1 MTSLNDSNKNLF
13 LVNSMEPQ
21 LKFFGLFN
29 NKEFA
34 QINKEFIERLV
45 LSGVFN
51 KNDHYKGDVEFLN
64 DYKID
69 SNGFSQLYSF
79 DIRFSFEDN
88 FYELTDEFIDELFNV
103 CKHYVENVS
112 NYMIENEINNY
123 YYEIKKYLNKKE
135 KIKFL
140 EKKYQEVFPNDNLE
154 DFAIFRKE
162 DFTTF
167 NDANK
172 DQDIYCDDKNWRE
185 YFESNLIDFPQIA
198 RLYLTL
204 TPLDSNFDKVSYFFS
219 RVDNLSSDKIYD
231 NKYPF
236 YLKIARTILGPY
248 IDKNFIRFIDLWKS
262 FYVKNSVL
270 NLISIKIKEIEK
282 GINKR
287 TQNDTTPSYLMSLKE
302 WFSKEKNYE
311 LFIKKLIKDGIID
324 LDFNILIQEDKGFK
338 PLRMKAGIG
347 YLLLKNN
354 WLKTNENGKPISQKT
369 LCELLNN
376 TFTDVNCDLSESNY
390 CAAKK
395 TFDKM
400 SIPFNKNYKDCHL
413 DKLHFIK

>member
-140 EKKYQEVFPNDNLE
+140 EKNIKKFFLMIIWRILLFLE
-154 DFAIFRKE
+154 RKIL
-162 DFTTF
+162 
-167 NDANK
+167 
-172 DQDIYCDDKNWRE
+172 QL
-185 YFESNLIDFPQIA
+185 SMMLIKTKTYTVMI
-198 RLYLTL
+198 
-204 TPLDSNFDKVSYFFS
+204 
-219 RVDNLSSDKIYD
+219 KIGE
-231 NKYPF
+231 N
-236 YLKIARTILGPY
+236 I
-248 IDKNFIRFIDLWKS
+248 
-262 FYVKNSVL
+262 L
-270 NLISIKIKEIEK
+270 NLI
-282 GINKR
+282 
-287 TQNDTTPSYLMSLKE
+287 
-302 WFSKEKNYE
+302 
-311 LFIKKLIKDGIID
+311 
-324 LDFNILIQEDKGFK
+324 
-338 PLRMKAGIG
+338 
-347 YLLLKNN
+347 
-354 WLKTNENGKPISQKT
+354 
-369 LCELLNN
+369 
-376 TFTDVNCDLSESNY
+376 
-390 CAAKK
+390 
-395 TFDKM
+395 
-400 SIPFNKNYKDCHL
+400 
-413 DKLHFIK
+413 